1 MAKAGAVLRSMLLVL
16 CVTAAPD
23 LLVAH
28 EGHDHGATSPPPSV
42 ESPRLGLQSDRFE
55 LVAFPSGPDLVIYL
69 DDADSNEPVRNAAV
83 TIESAGRQ
91 MSARESA
98 PGVYTASQDWLKQPG
113 KHALTISIAAGDQ
126 KEQFSGTLLIA
137 SPAVAVP
144 TPNRRDYGAWAR
156 GLALAGFG
164 FGAALLFRSGR
175 ERWAGAALALVMV
188 LVLAASAFG
197 QSIPQPAPPT
207 MMPPVIGDAVPHRH
221 PDGSVF
227 LPKATQHILGIR
239 TERALE
245 TEAARV
251 HEIPG
256 RVIADPN
263 KSGRVQAARD
273 GRIEPAPHGLPY
285 LGQTVKHDEVLAY
298 LIPILSSFEEASL
311 RQTLAQ
317 IERDMALL
325 VPRAD
330 ALGVVNPNM
339 PAGETTVHMMQELQ
353 IQSQALTR
361 QKEAVLAT
369 LNQKIE
375 IKAPVAGSV
384 TAVGIV
390 SGQIVAARDTLFEVA
405 DPSAAWV
412 EAWSFD
418 SASADQIASA
428 TAIAE
433 QSRELRLAFVG
444 RGRVLQ
450 QQAVPLLFRVEH
462 GAEKVSIGE
471 AVRILL
477 AAKDKQIGI
486 VLPAAA
492 VTRGPGNLPIVF
504 EHTTPETFVPRIVQA
519 VPLDALRVMVF
530 GPVTQGMRLV
540 TSGAA
545 LIAQVR

>member
-1 MAKAGAVLRSMLLVL
+1 MAKVGTVLRSMLLAL
-16 CVTAAPD
+16 CVVMAPD
-23 LLVAH
+23 LLAAH
-28 EGHDHGATSPPPSV
+28 EGHDHAATALPPSI
-42 ESPRLGLQSDRFE
+42 ESPRLGMQSDRFE
-55 LVAFPSGPDLVIYL
+55 LVAFPSGPHLVIYL

-91 MSARESA
+91 MNAREFS
-98 PGVYTASQDWLKQPG
+98 PGVYTASPDWFKQPG
-113 KHALTISIAAGDQ
+113 KHALTISIAVGDQ
-126 KEQFSGTLLIA
+126 KAQFSGTLLIA
-137 SPAVAVP
+137 SPAPAVAAP
-144 TPNRRDYGAWAR
+144 KPRDYGAWAR

-164 FGAALLFRSGR
+164 FGAALVFRSGR

-245 TEAARV
+245 SEAARSQ
-251 HEIPG
+251 EIPG

-273 GRIEPAPHGLPY
+273 GRIEASANGLPY
-285 LGQTVKHDEVLAY
+285 LGQAVKQDEVLAY
-298 LIPILSSFEEASL
+298 LVPILSSFEESSL

-384 TAVGIV
+384 TVASIV
-390 SGQIVAARDTLFEVA
+390 SGQMVATRDTLFEVA

-418 SASADQIASA
+418 LATADQIADAS
-428 TAIAE
+428 AIAE
-433 QSRELRLAFVG
+433 QGRELRLSFIG

-450 QQAVPLLFRVEH
+450 QQAVPLLFRVEQ

-471 AVRILL
+471 AVRIVL

-492 VTRGPGNLPIVF
+492 VTRGPGNFPVVF
-504 EHTTPETFVPRIVQA
+504 EHTTPEIFVARIIRA
-519 VPLDALRVMVF
+519 VPLDAARVMVF
-530 GPVTQGMRLV
+530 GAVTQGMRLV
-540 TSGAA
+540 TSGAG